1 MSPSGSENGDNLPRP
16 GGHSRSSSD
25 DAPPNVDDRSDRVA
39 SSGGA
44 PPPPAL
50 ADSPP
55 KSPSKPPLP
64 PGVSRRGHPLLRKG
78 SLGDESVA
86 SAISAMSEEEMQ
98 QQQQQQL
105 AENQK
110 TVTHRNIQKPKGAH
124 KRNVSWSHDAP
135 PSTGSVALQ
144 QPDLTGEH
152 GGGTG
157 GGAMNGIGG
166 GGGGGGG
173 GGPTGPH
180 PPALKP
186 KLQVQRNKT
195 MDSLISNLSP
205 DPRGPGHVRTNTRIT
220 LTDLTVSQCDHVLYS
235 SLLILFSMY
244 CLTLHGFYMYLLTCS
259 PIHWRTRLR
268 MPSSELLRPGSG
280 SRTTL

>member
-1 MSPSGSENGDNLPRP
+1 MHPDEHTQKDKMSPSGGESGDNLPRP

-25 DAPPNVDDRSDRVA
+25 
-39 SSGGA
+39 
-44 PPPPAL
+44 
-50 ADSPP
+50 
-55 KSPSKPPLP
+55 
-64 PGVSRRGHPLLRKG
+64 
-78 SLGDESVA
+78 
-86 SAISAMSEEEMQ
+86 
-98 QQQQQQL
+98 
-105 AENQK
+105 
-110 TVTHRNIQKPKGAH
+110 RNIQKPKGAH

-152 GGGTG
+152 GGVTG

-166 GGGGGGG
+166 GGGGG
-173 GGPTGPH
+173 PTGPL

-220 LTDLTVSQCDHVLYS
+220 LTDLTVSQCV
-235 SLLILFSMY
+235 MCY
-244 CLTLHGFYMYLLTCS
+244 CVVCMRVS
-259 PIHWRTRLR
+259 
-268 MPSSELLRPGSG
+268 
-280 SRTTL
+280 